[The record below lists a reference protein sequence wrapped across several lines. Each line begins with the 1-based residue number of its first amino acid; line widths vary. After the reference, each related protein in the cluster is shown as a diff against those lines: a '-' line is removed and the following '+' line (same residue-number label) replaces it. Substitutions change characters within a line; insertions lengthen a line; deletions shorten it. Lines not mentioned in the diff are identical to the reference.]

1 LDEHSFS
8 QSDLEYA
15 VDLVGKEGVG
25 ATYAGKRAH
34 AGYDGQDVGSSS
46 DAMADDNAMDSLK
59 KKTRVPWEV

>member
-25 ATYAGKRAH
+25 ATYAGK
-34 AGYDGQDVGSSS
+34 GQDVGSSS
-46 DAMADDNAMDSLK
+46 DATTDDNAMDSLK